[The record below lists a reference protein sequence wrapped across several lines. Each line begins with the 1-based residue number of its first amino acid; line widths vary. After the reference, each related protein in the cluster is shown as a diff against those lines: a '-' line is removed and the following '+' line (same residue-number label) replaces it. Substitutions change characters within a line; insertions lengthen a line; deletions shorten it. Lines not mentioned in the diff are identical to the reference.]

1 MTPPKKR
8 RKLPKG
14 GKLIG
19 DISVQ
24 AQALDRYM
32 DDYGIET
39 GDYFNLARRLAID
52 YVPGFPR
59 FKLEHGDYGKV
70 MRDKGGAKPTGR
82 AKSSTN

>member
-19 DISVQ
+19 DISV
-24 AQALDRYM
+24 QALDRYM

-52 YVPGFPR
+52 CVPGFPR